1 MMWLHIDHSGGTPIY
16 RQIADQIRQAVAGGI
31 LRPGDRLPSV
41 RDLAVHLTINPNT
54 MVRAYQELEKDGL
67 IETARGRG
75 VFVSCRATDVEPDE
89 RVQRIAPVLD
99 RLVAEAYLLGIGE
112 NELLE
117 LVRDKLRERGGLLP
131 YE

>member
-1 MMWLHIDHSGGTPIY
+1 MWLHIDPSSGTPMY

-41 RDLAVHLTINPNT
+41 RDLAVYLTINPNT
-54 MVRAYQELEKDGL
+54 VVRAYQELEKDGL

-75 VFVSCRATDVEPDE
+75 VFVSCRAAEVAPDE
-89 RVQRIAPVLD
+89 KVRRIAPILD